1 MKRRIA
7 PKSNKKYVIIGL
19 LLALF
24 LSLYY
29 LSLQKKKEGMKNKK
43 KEGMKNKKKEGM
55 KTKKKNDDDNLS
67 TEQILRQKLAMFK
80 KKIEKMSNDKRA
92 LKGEN
97 VNLKNDIEMFESKL
111 NNKES
116 IEKIKI
122 GN

>member
-43 KEGMKNKKKEGM
+43 KEGMK
-55 KTKKKNDDDNLS
+55 KKNDDDNLS

-97 VNLKNDIEMFESKL
+97 DNLKNDIEMFESKL